1 MALVTDRFI
10 EWAGFRGHPGHQAF
24 PTAPNVDPLEP
35 VSDGQPKI
43 TIRDQI
49 QAHATD
55 ANCRSCHAK
64 LDPLGLAFEHFDA
77 IGRWREVESVRGG
90 SGDLPK
96 VDASGTLA
104 DGRSFQNHQAF
115 KKLLVEDPRTLALA
129 FMEQLATYAL
139 RRMITVDDMESIEAM
154 VDAHG
159 DHAHPLRDLIRN
171 SSSRICS
178 LGDEEG
184 NSLSR

>member
-1 MALVTDRFI
+1 SDGTRHRPVH
-10 EWAGFRGHPGHQAF
+10 RGAWLSEVILATKPS
-24 PTAPNVDPLEP
+24 PPPPNVDPLEP

-90 SGDLPK
+90 TGDLPK

-159 DHAHPLRDLIRN
+159 DHAYPLRDLIQEF
-171 SSSRICS
+171 I
-178 LGDEEG
+178 
-184 NSLSR
+184 LSDLFARR